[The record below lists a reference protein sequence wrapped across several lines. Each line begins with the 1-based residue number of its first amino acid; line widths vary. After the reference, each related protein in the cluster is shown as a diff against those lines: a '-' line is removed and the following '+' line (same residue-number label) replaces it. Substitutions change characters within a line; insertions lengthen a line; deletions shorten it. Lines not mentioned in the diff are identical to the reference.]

1 MQAVNRNGSID
12 VLRAVMAFVVIVN
25 HTCIFGMKMQDLL
38 DCAVPVFLIISG
50 YYFHSTSMEEEKR
63 KLRKAISKISYL
75 FVGSV
80 FLYVTWGG
88 IKFLFFL
95 LPLT

>member
-50 YYFHSTSMEEEKR
+50 YYFHSTSMEKEKR

-80 FLYVTWGG
+80 FLYVTWGVLSFYFG
-88 IKFLFFL
+88 EN
-95 LPLT
+95 

>member
-50 YYFHSTSMEEEKR
+50 YYFHST
-63 KLRKAISKISYL
+63 
-75 FVGSV
+75 
-80 FLYVTWGG
+80 
-88 IKFLFFL
+88 
-95 LPLT
+95 